1 MMAMIKSTK
10 TMITNTPWEW
20 LPWSLKND
28 VIYDI
33 HSFIPFLHRS
43 TLALSR
49 VGLWWSWLLLLLLLL
64 FYTGAHWDFQGES
77 CGGREEPLQGDSF
90 LLELLQHQEP
100 YKVISTYSIQRV
112 ILRFWHWI
120 NIINNFP
127 KNHTHFF
134 KSGVLKRG
142 VKRGVSHLGKVP
154 K

>member
-64 FYTGAHWDFQGES
+64 FYTGAHWDFQGEGCS
-77 CGGREEPLQGDSF
+77 GREEPLQGDSF

-100 YKVISTYSIQRV
+100 YKVIRTYSIQRV
-112 ILRFWHWI
+112 ILRFWYKVNLI
-120 NIINNFP
+120 NKFQKMRVLNPVNYKLYASKFKRNIIP
-127 KNHTHFF
+127 
-134 KSGVLKRG
+134 
-142 VKRGVSHLGKVP
+142 HLM
-154 K
+154 